1 MKKNKI
7 IKAIAITLGVIAFL
21 GVAGSAT
28 MGGYVADRILHQ
40 NAGKDTH
47 NNSIKQLEIW
57 KYDTAGFE
65 ARYKGT
71 EVKAEAADGNKVPG
85 TLFDMGSDTC
95 VILVHGAGGD
105 RVCTYPLAEE
115 YLKRG
120 YDVIAIDQRGCGK
133 NPDDRVT
140 FGIFEKLDVEAM
152 VAYARESLGSSKVI
166 VHGQSMGAQT
176 TVLYAANVTP
186 GTKGAADAVI
196 CDSPVPGMELVLKEM
211 FGEGD
216 TKSFMAAY
224 LTGTSRV
231 FMKLVYGIDY
241 DDGDTIAK
249 ASDIKLPTLIICSD
263 KDEVCLPKQV
273 CEVYGNIAC
282 KDKAIIHFDSAHIEG
297 VIDDPEDYMDGV
309 EKFLGNAG
317 L

>member
-21 GVAGSAT
+21 GVAGSAA

-57 KYDTAGFE
+57 EYDTAGFE

-120 YDVIAIDQRGCGK
+120 D
-133 NPDDRVT
+133 
-140 FGIFEKLDVEAM
+140 KL
-152 VAYARESLGSSKVI
+152 LKV
-166 VHGQSMGAQT
+166 
-176 TVLYAANVTP
+176 
-186 GTKGAADAVI
+186 K
-196 CDSPVPGMELVLKEM
+196 
-211 FGEGD
+211 
-216 TKSFMAAY
+216 
-224 LTGTSRV
+224 
-231 FMKLVYGIDY
+231 
-241 DDGDTIAK
+241 
-249 ASDIKLPTLIICSD
+249 
-263 KDEVCLPKQV
+263 
-273 CEVYGNIAC
+273 
-282 KDKAIIHFDSAHIEG
+282 
-297 VIDDPEDYMDGV
+297 
-309 EKFLGNAG
+309 
-317 L
+317 